1 MDVEEDVLGSPSL
14 TVPNSPCGL
23 SDCKAAFEEEDLQ
36 CSNRTRRRRRRKRK
50 ERKKQKEKERK
61 KEREKEEEEEQE
73 QEEERKKEEHS
84 QMIAELCRG
93 GLSSP
98 NLPPNGA
105 SLCAA
110 LPCYLL

>member
-36 CSNRTRRRRRRKRK
+36 CSNRTRRRRKRK

-61 KEREKEEEEEQE
+61 KERKKKKRNKNKKKK
-73 QEEERKKEEHS
+73 ERKRN
-84 QMIAELCRG
+84 IPR
-93 GLSSP
+93 
-98 NLPPNGA
+98 
-105 SLCAA
+105 
-110 LPCYLL
+110 

>member
-61 KEREKEEEEEQE
+61 KERKKKKRNKNKKKK
-73 QEEERKKEEHS
+73 ERK
-84 QMIAELCRG
+84 RN
-93 GLSSP
+93 SP
-98 NLPPNGA
+98 R
-105 SLCAA
+105 
-110 LPCYLL
+110 